1 MRDSRDGLG
10 RESTGRGHD
19 CRGEDDAALVAQCL
33 DGDVDAYATLVRRYE
48 AAVYATAYCYVG
60 RYGAA
65 EDVAQEAFFAAYRS
79 LPRLKDPARFGAWL
93 RETTSR
99 TAANWLRRHSGRL
112 QTETPLPSR
121 RTISI
126 EDAREGP
133 RGLLERQERYE
144 RVQAAIDALPERYRL
159 PVVLRYLQELS
170 YDEIAAFVG
179 ESRDEVRGVLQ
190 RAGRL
195 LREHLKAHDRP
206 EEGEAGW
213 RRVRE

>member
-10 RESTGRGHD
+10 REATGR
-19 CRGEDDAALVAQCL
+19 CRDRCGEDDAVLIAQCL
-33 DGDVDAYATLVRRYE
+33 DGDVDAYASLVRRYE

-60 RYGAA
+60 RHGAA
-65 EDVAQEAFFAAYRS
+65 EDVAQEAFFAAYRG

-93 RETTSR
+93 RETTAR
-99 TAANWLRRHSGRL
+99 TAANWLRKHGGQLR
-112 QTETPLPSR
+112 TETPLAAR

-170 YDEIAAFVG
+170 YDEIADFVG
-179 ESRDEVRGVLQ
+179 ESREEVRGVLQ

-195 LREHLKAHDRP
+195 LRERLSAHDQP
-206 EEGEAGW
+206 EEGEADW